1 MSTTLS
7 VNGIV
12 HRIVAEPDTPLLW
25 VLREELALTGT
36 KYGCGI
42 GVCGVCTVHVD
53 GAATPSCVLPVA
65 QAEGAMITTIEGLS
79 GSRMLHPVQQAW
91 LDAEVSQCG
100 YCQPGMIMAAAAL
113 LRDNPHPTEEE
124 FGVGISVHCRC
135 GTYPRVMRAFRA
147 LSR

>member
-12 HRIVAEPDTPLLW
+12 HTIVAEPDTPLLW

-42 GVCGVCTVHVD
+42 GVCGVCTVHVN

-79 GSRMLHPVQQAW
+79 GNGTLHPVQQAW

-113 LRDNPHPTEEE
+113 LRDKPHPTEEE
-124 FGVGISVHCRC
+124 FAAGISVHCRC
-135 GTYPRVMRAFRA
+135 GTYPRVMRALRA

>member
-12 HRIVAEPDTPLLW
+12 HTIVAEPDTPLLW

-42 GVCGVCTVHVD
+42 GVCGVCTVHVN

-79 GSRMLHPVQQAW
+79 ANGRLHPVQQAW

-113 LRDNPHPTEEE
+113 LRDNPHPTEEA
-124 FGVGISVHCRC
+124 FAAGISVHCRC
-135 GTYPRVMRAFRA
+135 GTYPRVRRALRA

>member
-12 HRIVAEPDTPLLW
+12 HSIAAEPDTPLLW

-79 GSRMLHPVQQAW
+79 GNGTLHPVQQAW

-124 FGVGISVHCRC
+124 FAAGISVHCRC
-135 GTYPRVMRAFRA
+135 GTYPRVMRALRA

>member
-1 MSTTLS
+1 MSTSLS
-7 VNGIV
+7 VNRIV
-12 HRIVAEPDTPLLW
+12 HSIVAEPDTPLLW

-53 GAATPSCVLPVA
+53 GTATPSCVLPVA

-79 GSRMLHPVQQAW
+79 GNGTLHPVQQAW

-113 LRDNPHPTEEE
+113 LRDNPHPTEAE
-124 FGVGISVHCRC
+124 FAAGITVHCRC
-135 GTYPRVMRAFRA
+135 GTYPRVMRALRA